1 MMRTTGAKS
10 KRKKSRSLFIFLML
24 FWPVLQFILT
34 QFLNINMVI
43 MAFNDYT
50 FGVND
55 PVFVGL
61 DNFKGLFRLFSS
73 ALVDNEGIAVKN
85 TIFLFFFSLLVCM
98 PGSLIFSYLI
108 YIKVKGHKWLQKLIY
123 LPCVTSTV
131 VLVIVFKNFM
141 QGPLSSI
148 YGILGISDKIPLE
161 GWLGPNTAW
170 NTIIIFSIW
179 TGFSS
184 NLIYFLSAMR
194 RIPEDLIEAAK
205 LDGASEVRIFSTII
219 MPLISSTIWTLISLL
234 LAGIMGWAMPSLLMM
249 GDSTGMYGTGTVGL
263 SIMRFTTAKAYGV
276 GGAYGILLT
285 LVGAPLTLLLRKLAD
300 KFEVDVQ
307 F

>member
-1 MMRTTGAKS
+1 MQTTVAKS
-10 KRKKSRSLFIFLML
+10 RRKKSRSVFIFLML
-24 FWPVLQFILT
+24 LWPVLHFVLT
-34 QFLNINMVI
+34 QFLNVNMII

-61 DNFKGLFRLFSS
+61 ENFRGLFRLFSS
-73 ALVDNEGIAVKN
+73 DLVNNEGIAVRN
-85 TIFLFFFSLLVCM
+85 TIFLFFFSLVICM
-98 PGSLIFSYLI
+98 PGALIFSYLI
-108 YIKVKGHKWLQKLIY
+108 YIKVKGHKWLQKLMY
-123 LPCVTSTV
+123 LPCITSSV
-131 VLVIVFKNFM
+131 VLVLVFKNFM
-141 QGPLSSI
+141 QGPLGSI
-148 YGILGISDKIPLE
+148 YNLLGIADKLPTE

-184 NLIYFLSAMR
+184 DMIYFLSAMN
-194 RIPEDLIEAAK
+194 RIPVDLIEAAK
-205 LDGASEVRIFSTII
+205 LDGASEVRIFGSII
-219 MPLISSTIWTLISLL
+219 LPLISSTICTLVSLL

-249 GDSTGMYGTGTVGL
+249 GDITGMNGTGTVGL
-263 SIMRFTTAKAYGV
+263 SIMHFTTAKAYGL

-285 LVGAPLTLLLRKLAD
+285 LIGAPLTLLLRKLTN